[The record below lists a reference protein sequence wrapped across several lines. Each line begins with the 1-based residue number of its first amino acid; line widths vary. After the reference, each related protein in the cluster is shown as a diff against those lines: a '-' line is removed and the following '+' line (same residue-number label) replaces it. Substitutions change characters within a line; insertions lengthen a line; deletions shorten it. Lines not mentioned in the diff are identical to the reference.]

1 MSANDNLVL
10 ALPKGRILKEVM
22 LLVRRAGIELEAVVE
37 DPGSRQLQFATNV
50 EGLEILRVRNFDVA
64 TFVVFGAALLSVVG
78 NDLLTEYDCLDLYAP
93 LDLGVSHCRVPVADH
108 THMVNDSDPSRW
120 SSVRIAVK
128 WPKLNCKYFVARGV
142 HAGCIN
148 PNGANE
154 PTPIVE
160 LCSHIANLVSTGA
173 MLKANGSTEIEKI
186 CNINSCLTVKRTAW
200 KTRPAETNDWL
211 ENMREAVHDLA
222 A

>member
-22 LLVRRAGIELEAVVE
+22 LLVRRAGIVLEAAFD

-50 EGLEILRVRNFDVA
+50 EGLEIIRVRSFDVA

-78 NDLLTEYDCLDLYAP
+78 NDVLTEYDCLDLYAP
-93 LDLGVSHCRVPVADH
+93 LDLDVSHCRLSVADH
-108 THMVNDSDPSRW
+108 THMVNDYDPSRW
-120 SSVRIAVK
+120 SSIRNAITC
-128 WPKLNCKYFVARGV
+128 PTLNCKYFVARGV
-142 HAGCIN
+142 HAECIKL
-148 PNGANE
+148 NGAME
-154 PTPIVE
+154 PVPIVE
-160 LCSHIANLVSTGA
+160 LCSHIANLVSTGV

-186 CNINSCLTVKRTAW
+186 CNINSCLTVTLTAW

-211 ENMREAVHDLA
+211 ENFREAVHDLA

>member
-1 MSANDNLVL
+1 MSAKDNLVL

-22 LLVRRAGIELEAVVE
+22 LLVRRAGIELEAVFD

-50 EGLEILRVRNFDVA
+50 EGLEIVRVRSFDVD
-64 TFVVFGAALLSVVG
+64 TIVVFGAAHLSVVG
-78 NDLLTEYDCLDLYAP
+78 NDVLIEFDCPDLYAP
-93 LDLGVSHCRVPVADH
+93 LDLDVSHCRVPVADH
-108 THMVNDSDPSRW
+108 THMVNDYDPSRW
-120 SSVRIAVK
+120 SSIRIAIK
-128 WPKLNCKYFVARGV
+128 WPNLYCKYFVARGV
-142 HAGCIN
+142 HAECIKL
-148 PNGANE
+148 NGANE

-160 LCSHIANLVSTGA
+160 LCSHIANLVSTA
-173 MLKANGSTEIEKI
+173 PLLKANRSIEIEKI

-211 ENMREAVHDLA
+211 ENLREAVHDLA